1 MKSKVFSK
9 KIILTISG
17 IFLISSFAL
26 AQTKKEQPVSKPN
39 IVYIF
44 LDDAGVTDF
53 GVYGNTVIRTPNIDR
68 IGKEGITFNQHYSA
82 ASNCSPSRAALL
94 TGRYQ
99 VRHGL
104 NEVLG
109 ATSPSGIDPNE
120 ITIAEALKGQG
131 YATGIVGKWH
141 LGTPYQH
148 LPLQNGFD
156 SYFGIPYSNDM
167 TPVFYF
173 RDNDSL
179 KTIIDQRFIT
189 KTYTEESVNYIKANK
204 NKPFFLYLAHS
215 LPHVPLFASPE
226 FTQNS
231 KAGIYGAVIEEI
243 DWSVGKILKAL
254 EENGLDKNTI
264 VIFSSDNGPWKVK
277 GDNGG
282 TSGALRSEKATW
294 FEGGFRVP
302 LLVRWPEHIKQGSYY
317 NNISSQLDWFPTLL
331 KLAGGT
337 LPTDRPYDGEDI
349 SNVLAGTSERKGN
362 QIYYFFSGKL
372 RAYRKGDYKIV
383 FPFEGRPA
391 TFGSAAIPKIE
402 SVWLFSLKNDPNET
416 TDIALSNLQLTQ
428 QLVNEANK
436 YVESLGTLP
445 PTRAPR

>member
-1 MKSKVFSK
+1 MNKLF
-9 KIILTISG
+9 LL
-17 IFLISSFAL
+17 IFTGFAFTAA
-26 AQTKKEQPVSKPN
+26 AQSKKEQAAAKPN

-53 GVYGNTVIRTPNIDR
+53 GAYGNTVIRTPNIDR
-68 IGKEGITFNQHYSA
+68 IAKEGITFNQHYSA

-109 ATSPSGIDPNE
+109 PTSPSGIDPKE
-120 ITIAEALKGQG
+120 ITISEALKNQG
-131 YATGIVGKWH
+131 YVSGIIGKWH
-141 LGTPYQH
+141 LGTLPQH

-156 SYFGIPYSNDM
+156 YYFGIPYSNDM

-173 RDNDSL
+173 RNNDTV

-189 KTYTEESVNYIKANK
+189 KTYTEEAINYIQNNK
-204 NKPFFLYLAHS
+204 NKPFFLYLAHN
-215 LPHVPLFASPE
+215 LPHVPLFATTE

-231 KAGIYGAVIEEI
+231 KSGIYGAVIEEI
-243 DWSVGKILKAL
+243 DWSVGQLVKAL

-264 VIFSSDNGPWKVK
+264 IIFSSDNGPWKVK
-277 GDNGG
+277 SDNAG
-282 TSGALRSEKATW
+282 TSGALRSEKSTW

-302 LLVRWPEHIKQGSYY
+302 LLVKWPGHIKPGTYY

-337 LPTDRPYDGEDI
+337 LPTDRPYDGEDLAP
-349 SNVLAGTSERKGN
+349 VLSGTAERKGN
-362 QIYYFFSGKL
+362 QIYYFYSGEL
-372 RAYRKGDYKIV
+372 RAYRKGDYKIIL
-383 FPFEGRPA
+383 PYEGRPV
-391 TFGSAAIPKIE
+391 TFGNGAIPKIE
-402 SVWLFSLKNDPNET
+402 SVWLFNLKNDPNET
-416 TDIALSNLQLTQ
+416 TDIALSNVQLTQ
-428 QLVNEANK
+428 QLLAEANK
-436 YVESLGTLP
+436 YVESLGELP
-445 PTRAPR
+445 PTRPSR

>member
-1 MKSKVFSK
+1 MKKT
-9 KIILTISG
+9 ILTVLSL
-17 IFLISSFAL
+17 FVVSSSVHIAS
-26 AQTKKEQPVSKPN
+26 AQAKKEPAPPKPN

-53 GVYGNTVIRTPNIDR
+53 GIYGNTAIRTPNIDR
-68 IGKEGITFNQHYSA
+68 LGKEGIVFNQHYSA

-109 ATSPSGIDPNE
+109 PTSPSGIDPNE

-131 YATGIVGKWH
+131 YATGIIGKWH
-141 LGTPYQH
+141 LGTQPQH

-167 TPVFYF
+167 TPVYYY
-173 RDNDSL
+173 RNNDTV

-189 KTYTEESVNYIKANK
+189 RTYTDEAVQYIKTNK
-204 NKPFFLYLAHS
+204 EQPFFLYLAHN

-231 KAGIYGAVIEEI
+231 KSGIYGAVIEEI
-243 DWSVGKILKAL
+243 DWSLGKVLKAL

-264 VIFSSDNGPWKVK
+264 VVFSSDNGPWKVK
-277 GDNGG
+277 SDNAG
-282 TSGALRSEKATW
+282 TSGALRSEKSTW

-302 LLVRWPEHIKQGSYY
+302 LLVRWPGHIKAGSYY
-317 NNISSQLDWFPTLL
+317 NNITSQLDWFPTLL
-331 KLAGGT
+331 KLAGGS
-337 LPTDRPYDGEDI
+337 LPTDRAYDGEDI
-349 SNVLAGTSERKGN
+349 TNLLTSGTERKGN
-362 QIYYFFSGKL
+362 QIYYFYSGKL
-372 RAYRKGDYKIV
+372 RAYRRGEYKIV
-383 FPFEGRPA
+383 FPYEGRPGS
-391 TFGSAAIPKIE
+391 FGGAAIPKIE
-402 SVWLFSLKNDPNET
+402 SVWLFNLKNDPNET

-428 QLVNEANK
+428 TLVNEANK

-445 PTRAPR
+445 PTRTPR